1 VLSEGYIIQ
10 KILENNAYPTL
21 KVARSKFPCYNVLKI
36 IFRGVI
42 MKYVTVSIVLVVSLF
57 VCVSC
62 DSSNS
67 LSGEYVC
74 TEHFTEAM
82 VGNISLDFQKDGTV
96 LMKPLN
102 SEGKYTVEGNKVV
115 INLEQF
121 DLTFTRDGNTLTSS
135 DKTVVYEK
143 Q

>member
-1 VLSEGYIIQ
+1 
-10 KILENNAYPTL
+10 
-21 KVARSKFPCYNVLKI
+21 
-36 IFRGVI
+36 

-82 VGNISLDFQKDGTV
+82 VGNISLDFQENGTV

-102 SEGKYTVEGNKVV
+102 SEGKFSVEGDTVTV
-115 INLEQF
+115 NLEQF
-121 DLTFTRDGNTLTSS
+121 DLTFTKDGDKLISS